1 MLQKRE
7 LISVTGLIIVAF
19 LFSIAIRFIWV
30 YQFQNYEAFKYAGEF
45 MINTNDGYFWAEG
58 ARDLL
63 SGEVQKND
71 LSPINQAASQL
82 TYVFA
87 KILPFSFETIIFYMP
102 AFLGSLL
109 VIPIILIANNLKM
122 PAVGFVAA
130 LLGAIAVSYYNRT
143 MVGYYDTDM
152 LNIVFPTFLCWSLI
166 LALRS
171 EEKKYLLI
179 TALEIIAYRWW
190 YPQSYSLEFTFF
202 GLILLYTLVFKRKE
216 NFYYELLAMMLFAMM
231 GLPATIRLVI
241 VGVMYVLFKQEKF
254 QKYAL
259 YCLFIALALFFV
271 TGGASLIWAQLNVY
285 LFQGSVSATQ
295 DTLSLHFFS
304 VLQTVRE
311 AGQIPFDV
319 FATRI
324 SGHTITFVLS
334 LIGYVLLIIRYPVM
348 ALGLPLMV
356 LGFIAPWGGLRFT
369 VYAVPM
375 SALGIAYLLL
385 VAGAFVQKL
394 FINEDVGKVVK
405 SLMMV
410 GGVLA
415 ILYPNIMH
423 IIGYKVPTVLNKTEV
438 EQLAKLR
445 TIAGREDYVV
455 TWWDYGYP
463 VRYYSDVKTLID
475 GGKHDGGVNFPVSYA
490 LTSPQQQAAK
500 MARFEVEY
508 TEKAFLKAEKNETVM
523 NNTAQMTLDA
533 GLKDANDFL
542 LSLQNPISLPAKTR
556 DIYYYLPYR
565 MMGIFPTVAQ
575 FSNLDIMTGNTIRQ
589 PFFYQAESIRDE
601 GNLLHLGSGIALDK
615 SKGVIKLGK
624 QQEVLVKHFIKT
636 GYTKELK
643 LIKEEN
649 ILHPNGQFN
658 IIYLQAFNS
667 FLIVDDAMFNST
679 YVQMFVLE
687 NYDKNLFEPVI
698 LDPQT
703 KIFKLKI

>member
-71 LSPINQAASQL
+71 LSPIDQAASQL

-216 NFYYELLAMMLFAMM
+216 NFYYELLAMMLFSMM
-231 GLPATIRLVI
+231 GLPATIRLAI
-241 VGVMYVLFKQEKF
+241 VGIMYVLFKQEKF

-271 TGGASLIWAQLNVY
+271 TGGIAPIWEQLNVY

-324 SGHTITFVLS
+324 SGHTITFILS

-375 SALGIAYLLL
+375 CALGIAYLLL

-405 SLMMV
+405 SLIMV

-542 LSLQNPISLPAKTR
+542 LSLQNSISLPAKTR
-556 DIYYYLPYR
+556 DIYFYLPYR

-589 PFFYQAESIRDE
+589 PFFYQTESIRDE
-601 GNLLHLGSGIALDK
+601 GNLLHLGNNIALDK
-615 SKGVIKLGK
+615 SKGVIKFGK

-667 FLIVDDAMFNST
+667 FLIVDEAMLNST